1 MEKEARRRVEAFA
14 DLMTRNPDEARSTL
28 ETLLAGPL
36 RFGPVQ
42 ELEGKRFKIEG
53 AIALESVFLIEGGG
67 PGVAKRRSTCPT
79 SSVPS
84 GI

>member
-1 MEKEARRRVEAFA
+1 MEKEGRRRIEEFSE
-14 DLMTRNPDEARSTL
+14 LMTRNPDEARSTL

-36 RFGPVQ
+36 RFEPVQ

-53 AIALESVFLIEGGG
+53 AIALESVFLTEGGG
-67 PGVAKRRSTCPT
+67 PGIAKRRSTCPT
-79 SSVPS
+79 DSVPS